1 MIHRLFIQKIVQSHQ
16 STTAHQTTSDIG
28 RRKDLRCIA
37 IVSSRLDYCNSVL
50 QGTSAANLDRL
61 QRVKDVWRASLPRHH
76 GLSAQLIFV
85 VIFAGFQSDNGLF
98 INSVNDV

>member
-61 QRVKDVWRASLPRHH
+61 QRVRDVLTRVV
-76 GLSAQLIFV
+76 AQTPWSVSSIDLRRDFHWP
-85 VIFAGFQSDNGLF
+85 QSNNGLF
-98 INSVNDV
+98 INSV